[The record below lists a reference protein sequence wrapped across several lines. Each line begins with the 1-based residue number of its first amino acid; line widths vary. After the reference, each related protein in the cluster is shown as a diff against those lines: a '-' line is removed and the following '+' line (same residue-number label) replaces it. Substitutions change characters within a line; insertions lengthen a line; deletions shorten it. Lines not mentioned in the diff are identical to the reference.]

1 MNRGRRKRSAT
12 LARGDS
18 PWDWKGLNLKEKVWN
33 MFWSPWR
40 GHPVVSPVSFL
51 GSGGKPRTV
60 TMTDQYND
68 PVPCHSPT
76 GAVVTDQGMWKGHD
90 TSV

>member
-1 MNRGRRKRSAT
+1 M
-12 LARGDS
+12 
-18 PWDWKGLNLKEKVWN
+18 
-33 MFWSPWR
+33 
-40 GHPVVSPVSFL
+40 VSPVSFL

-60 TMTDQYND
+60 TMTDQYNA

-90 TSV
+90 TGV